1 MIDEINK
8 SKSNRELVIALQKEN
23 RKNTIRSVVIW
34 WKFVNIVLSGF
45 NIMVTSIQFDST
57 KQIVYIYLIH
67 YMHMYVYRVKANFGN
82 SDS

>member
-34 WKFVNIVLSGF
+34 
-45 NIMVTSIQFDST
+45 
-57 KQIVYIYLIH
+57 
-67 YMHMYVYRVKANFGN
+67 
-82 SDS
+82 